1 MTRDVCRCPEHPM
14 NQTNDVSGRSYRF
27 SQGLL
32 GAVPDAVLFIKTL
45 VAEDVSHAVC
55 YLGEAGLLA
64 KARHGANGWW
74 LAAQ

>member
-1 MTRDVCRCPEHPM
+1 MTRDVCRNPEHPM

-32 GAVPDAVLFIKTL
+32 GAVPDAVLCIETL
-45 VAEDVSHAVC
+45 AAEDVSQAAC

-64 KARHGANGWW
+64 R
-74 LAAQ
+74 LAMVPTVS